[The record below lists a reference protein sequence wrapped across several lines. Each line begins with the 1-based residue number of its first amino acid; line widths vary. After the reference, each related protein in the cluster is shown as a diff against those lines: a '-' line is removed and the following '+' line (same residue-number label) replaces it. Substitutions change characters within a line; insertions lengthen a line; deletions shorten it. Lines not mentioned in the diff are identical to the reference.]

1 MLIRTFNIPL
11 YAFIKIL
18 RFVDFAFDLHSNI
31 PNFNE
36 SIVLNDIWQTS
47 FKKTEHELVT

>member
-1 MLIRTFNIPL
+1 MFIRFVAKRIF
-11 YAFIKIL
+11 AFQKIVCV
-18 RFVDFAFDLHSNI
+18 VDFAFDLHSNI